1 MRFMPQLLMQV
12 PLHFSE
18 LLRDYTY
25 FSFSNHQYEVLS
37 SVKLMLKRLVTTL
50 WSARYEAIRAMKTG
64 FQRMIQA
71 LE

>member
-12 PLHFSE
+12 PLQFSE